1 MAYLLGIDIG
11 TSGTKTVL
19 FDEMGNTIASAL
31 EEYPLYQP
39 NIGWAEQD
47 PEDWWQATAASIHR
61 VLAVSGVKST
71 DVSGIGL
78 SGQMHGL
85 VMLDGDNKV
94 LRRSIIWCDQRS
106 TAECD
111 QITSLIGAER
121 LIEITAN
128 PALTGFTASK
138 IMWVKN
144 NEPDVFEKAKKI
156 LLPKD
161 YVRYRLTGEF
171 ATEVSDASGMQLM
184 DISGRCWSAE
194 ILSKLGI
201 ERSQLADLYESQ
213 EVSGKV
219 SNTAAAQTGLREG
232 TPVVGGGGDQAAGAV
247 GNGIVKP
254 GVVSSTIGTSGVVF
268 AYLDKIS
275 IDPKGRVHTFCHAVP
290 DTWHVMGVTQGAGL
304 SLKWFRDNFC
314 KEEKSTA
321 ELMGVDP
328 YVLMDQE
335 ADKVKAGSN
344 GLLYLPYMMGE
355 RTPHLDPFAKGVFFG
370 LSAKHDK
377 RDMIRAVMEGVVYSL
392 RDCLEIISGMGVN
405 VSEIRASGGGGKS
418 KLWKQMQADVF
429 GTGIT
434 TINSGEGPALGV
446 ALLAGVGTGIYK
458 NVAEACDTAIKV
470 KNVQQPDMELY
481 NKYSKFYTLYGQLYK
496 SLKKDYRD
504 LADIM
509 KDVYESGV

>member
-171 ATEVSDASGMQLM
+171 ATEVSDVSGMQLM